1 MRSCG
6 GARAVLLSAAAL
18 SFMTIPNAMASPW
31 PREKGRLF
39 LSTRGAYF
47 SADGDSS
54 LAGALDRPRFE
65 RVDSEV
71 YAEYGLTRKATLA
84 AKVVYSDATY
94 FDGFDARGAS
104 GFSEIE
110 VGAQHGILRR
120 TGQSLAVKISA
131 STFPAG
137 LEDGSRPG
145 DFGEDIDAELRVL
158 YGRDLALKPFK
169 IYATA
174 ETAYRRRFGDGA
186 DQGRADLLLGLEP
199 FKRTLILLEAQSRWS
214 LGNEEPGGADYDV
227 VALQPS
233 FVWRQTKRWAVQI
246 GLTHEAAARNLDRG
260 TGYFLALWSEF

>member
-110 VGAQHGILRR
+110 
-120 TGQSLAVKISA
+120 ISA